1 MFLRDSGLLSIDAWL
16 RRRSTWTLL
25 ASCAGVVALIGYID
39 DVTSEEITLSA
50 AYAGPIL
57 VYSWYGTRNT
67 ALLLSAFATL
77 VWWWANRSTNPF
89 HSDFGYPIATLNR
102 IAYYSF
108 FAVGGAALR
117 ARHEADRA
125 RIKALERGR
134 QLEREILRVSEF
146 EQQRIGQ
153 DLHDGLCQYL
163 AAIGC
168 AAGSLA
174 DDLTRRGVHESSD
187 AREIEILIH
196 KAISQARDLARGIF
210 PVQMDGAGLG
220 AALQELAQTTQRLT
234 SALVTFEEVGEI
246 DISDPNV
253 AMQLYRIAQ
262 EALSNALRHGGA
274 KLIRLTL
281 QQDGE
286 KVRLAIDDD
295 GSGIAPTLSAN
306 EGMGLRT
313 MEYRAR
319 LLQGEL
325 HIGGSSLGGA
335 SIQCHT
341 RLRFT
346 PKLAA

>member
-1 MFLRDSGLLSIDAWL
+1 M
-16 RRRSTWTLL
+16 
-25 ASCAGVVALIGYID
+25 
-39 DVTSEEITLSA
+39 SA
-50 AYAGPIL
+50 AYAAPIL
-57 VYSWYGTRNT
+57 AYSWYGTRNT
-67 ALLLSAFATL
+67 ALLLAFFATA
-77 VWWWANRSTNPF
+77 VWWWANRTSNPF
-89 HSDFGYPIATLNR
+89 HSNFGYPIATLNR
-102 IAYYSF
+102 LAYYTF

-117 ARHEADRA
+117 ARQESDAA
-125 RIKALERGR
+125 RIEALKRGR

-174 DDLTRRGVHESSD
+174 DDLQRRDQAEATE
-187 AREIEILIH
+187 AREIEELIH

-234 SALVTFEEVGEI
+234 SSVVTFEEVGDI
-246 DISDPNV
+246 DIADPNA

-262 EALSNALRHGGA
+262 EALGNALRHGGA
-274 KLIRLTL
+274 KFIRLTL
-281 QQDGE
+281 NQEGE
-286 KVRLAIDDD
+286 EVRLMVDDD
-295 GSGIAPTLSAN
+295 GTGISSTLSAN

-319 LLQGEL
+319 VLQGEL

-335 SIQCHT
+335 SVMCAT
-341 RLRFT
+341 RLRVSS
-346 PKLAA
+346 KAGL